1 MSDHNQQIAAE
12 LPPPVTDERQ
22 NALHDQDATNATVAG
37 ATGILAL
44 GNIASRILGLAREK
58 TLAYLFGASAQID
71 AFRIAV
77 IVPQTFYD
85 LLIGGHVNGAI
96 VPVFSEIVTIKG
108 RDELWKLVS
117 VLFSVLLIVI
127 SALVL
132 LIQIFAPYLVS
143 LPGGGYDQH
152 TLSLA
157 TDLLRLTSPALIFLG
172 LFALFSGT
180 LYALRS
186 FRWPAFAGVVFNAC
200 IVIAALMLV
209 PPLELSIRPGIS
221 YLVPVTFARPDHA
234 VTAAALGWTFGAL
247 IQMLLQGFGLRT
259 SKLSITFNWRHPAL
273 RRIALLYTPVMFS
286 LIMDT
291 VVIRF
296 FSYNLATHTGIAGS
310 IQYMN
315 LATTL
320 IQFPQGLVATAISV
334 AILPMLASQAAVIT
348 TVGMQAFRDTLG
360 LGLRLAI
367 TLMIPASVGLFILA
381 TPITTLLFQG
391 GEFTPAD
398 TVITVH
404 ALRLY
409 LIGLPFA
416 AVDLLLVYAFYAR
429 KDTFTPAMIGLFSH
443 LVYIATVLILF
454 DRFSL
459 YSLMIAD
466 SVKHIVHATVSALLL
481 HRKIE
486 GYGQQH
492 LIGTVAKTLLA
503 SVVMA
508 AAGWISL
515 PFLMERIGLD
525 GTLHQLVFVLLSGGL
540 CVLTFM
546 VIAALL
552 KIEELRWIAS
562 LIRRRILPA

>member
-1 MSDHNQQIAAE
+1 MSNHTEQIAAE
-12 LPPPVTDERQ
+12 IPLPANEP
-22 NALHDQDATNATVAG
+22 LHDQDATNATVAG

-108 RDELWKLVS
+108 RDELWRLVS

-127 SALVL
+127 SALVVV
-132 LIQIFAPYLVS
+132 IQIFAPYLVS

-180 LYALRS
+180 LYALKS
-186 FRWPAFAGVVFNAC
+186 FHWPAFAGVVFNAC
-200 IVIAALMLV
+200 IVFAALMLV
-209 PPLELSIRPGIS
+209 PPLELSFRPGFS
-221 YLVPVTFARPDHA
+221 YLAPVTFARPDHA
-234 VTAAALGWTFGAL
+234 VTAAALGWTFGSL
-247 IQMLLQGFGLRT
+247 IQMLLQGFGLRK
-259 SKLSITFNWRHPAL
+259 SKLSITLNWRHPAL

-348 TVGMQAFRDTLG
+348 TVATQAFRDTLG

-454 DRFSL
+454 DSFSL

-466 SVKHIVHATVSALLL
+466 SVKHIVHATISALLL
-481 HRKIE
+481 RRKID
-486 GYGQQH
+486 GYGKQH
-492 LIGTVAKTLLA
+492 FIQTVAKTLIA
-503 SVVMA
+503 SAVMA
-508 AAGWISL
+508 AAGWVTL
-515 PFLMERIGLD
+515 PLLMDWIGLD
-525 GTLHQLVFVLLSGGL
+525 GTLHQLAFVLLSGGL
-540 CVLTFM
+540 CLLIFM
-546 VIAALL
+546 AVAALL
-552 KIEELRWIAS
+552 KIEELRWIGS